1 MKYLYKQTGMIVE
14 SSEELDSLLFV
25 PVKEADESQQEEK
38 SVSEP
43 EKKPVKKST
52 TRTAKK

>member
-14 SSEELDSLLFV
+14 SSEELDSLLFG
-25 PVKEADESQQEEK
+25 PVKESDESRQEEK
-38 SVSEP
+38 PASEP
-43 EKKPVKKST
+43 EKKPAKKST

>member
-1 MKYLYKQTGMIVE
+1 MKYLTGMIVE
-14 SSEELDSLLFV
+14 SSEELDSLLFE
-25 PVKEADESQQEEK
+25 PVKEPDESRQEEK
-38 SVSEP
+38 PASEP

>member
-14 SSEELDSLLFV
+14 SSEKLDSLLFE
-25 PVKEADESQQEEK
+25 PVKEVDESLQVEK
-38 SVSEP
+38 PVSEP

>member
-1 MKYLYKQTGMIVE
+1 MKYLYRQTGMIVE
-14 SSEELDSLLFV
+14 SSEELDSLLFE
-25 PVKEADESQQEEK
+25 PVKEPDESRQEEK
-38 SVSEP
+38 PASEP

>member
-14 SSEELDSLLFV
+14 SGEELDSLLFI
-25 PVKEADESQQEEK
+25 PVEELDESQQVEK
-38 SVSEP
+38 PAFEAK
-43 EKKPVKKST
+43 KKPVKKST

>member
-14 SSEELDSLLFV
+14 SSEELDSYLFG
-25 PVKEADESQQEEK
+25 PVKEPDESRQEEK
-38 SVSEP
+38 PASEP
-43 EKKPVKKST
+43 EKKPDKKST

>member
-14 SSEELDSLLFV
+14 SSEKLDSLLFE
-25 PVKEADESQQEEK
+25 PVKEVDESLQVEK
-38 SVSEP
+38 PVSEP
-43 EKKPVKKST
+43 EKKPVKKSP

>member
-14 SSEELDSLLFV
+14 SSEELDSLLFE
-25 PVKEADESQQEEK
+25 PVKEPDESRQEEK
-38 SVSEP
+38 PASEP